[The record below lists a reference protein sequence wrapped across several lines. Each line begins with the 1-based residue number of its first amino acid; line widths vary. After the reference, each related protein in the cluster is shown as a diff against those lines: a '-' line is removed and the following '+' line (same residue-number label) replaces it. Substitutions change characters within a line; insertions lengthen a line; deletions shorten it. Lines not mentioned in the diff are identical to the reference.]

1 MRIRTIKPEFWTDD
15 AVTECSL
22 NARLL
27 LIGALNIADDQGSL
41 ERSAKQIKAK
51 IFPNDNIDC
60 EPLVGELI
68 THGLLIEYEFDDKK
82 YLHIKGFK
90 KHQVINRPSK
100 NRVPIYEDSL
110 RTHGVVSDP
119 SVTEVE
125 VEVEGKGGEGKGK
138 NKRGQ
143 AAPSCPED
151 VPEQTWKDFIALRKS
166 KKAPLTET
174 ALSGLRRNATSAGW
188 TLSEAIELC
197 CMRGWAGF
205 DPAWITPVD
214 AQQFGKTS
222 QGIALLESMKG

>member
-22 NARLL
+22 SARLL
-27 LIGALNIADDQGSL
+27 LIGALNVADDEGSL

-51 IFPNDNIDC
+51 IFPNDSIDC
-60 EPLVGELI
+60 EPLIMELI
-68 THGLLIEYEFDDKK
+68 THGLLIEYCVDGKN

-100 NRVPIYEDSL
+100 NKCPVYNESL
-110 RTHGVVSDP
+110 RTHGVLTDY
-119 SVTEVE
+119 SVMEVE
-125 VEVEGKGGEGKGK
+125 VEVEGNGEEGNGK

-143 AAPSCPED
+143 AAPSCPDD
-151 VPEQTWKDFIALRKS
+151 VSEQVWSDFVALRKS
-166 KKAPLTET
+166 KKAPLTAT
-174 ALSGLRRNATSAGW
+174 AIAGLRKNATSAGW
-188 TLSEAIELC
+188 SFGEAIELC

-205 DPAWITPVD
+205 DPKWITQSD

-222 QGIALLESMKG
+222 QGIALLEQMKG